1 MYKSLLRQMKRGKVR
16 VVVLD
21 KERNLFY
28 LERKTKKGWVRI

>member
-16 VVVLD
+16 VVVD
-21 KERNLFY
+21 HEKNLFY

>member
-21 KERNLFY
+21 KERNIFY
-28 LERKTKKGWVRI
+28 LERKTKKRWVRI